1 MLLLTRLL
9 FQLMKSLMGLLISS
23 YLEEQEGDPEN
34 DEEGEDLDSAFLDAV
49 SNKVSTNRKQLKVT
63 LHTNGRRV

>member
-1 MLLLTRLL
+1 
-9 FQLMKSLMGLLISS
+9 MKSLMGLLISS

-49 SNKVSTNRKQLKVT
+49 SDKVSTNRKQLKVT